1 MKKVVL
7 STLNAKFIHTNLAIR
22 CLKAYVEP
30 EYDIELAEYTIKDP
44 TLNIAS
50 DLFSKKPDV
59 IGFSCYIW
67 NIEETIKVIKI
78 LRKILPEVT
87 IILGGPEVTYDVP
100 YWLERLPEVD
110 FIVIGE
116 GEQTFKQLLDQLFGD
131 KDLVEGTWSIL
142 LIRR

>member
-7 STLNAKFIHTNLAIR
+7 STLNAKYIHTNLAIR
-22 CLKAYVEP
+22 CLKAYVEN
-30 EYDIELAEYTIKDP
+30 EHEIELAEYTIKDP
-44 TLNIAS
+44 ILNIAS

-87 IILGGPEVTYDVP
+87 IVL
-100 YWLERLPEVD
+100 W
-110 FIVIGE
+110 
-116 GEQTFKQLLDQLFGD
+116 
-131 KDLVEGTWSIL
+131 GTGSHI
-142 LIRR
+142 